1 MANGEGEQPEKK
13 MILRGRTPEE
23 DGDGEEEEEEQVQEE
38 EEEEEEQLST
48 SSTSS
53 TPPPALSMNGVEYL
67 QTGLQLPTPLAFSGS
82 LQIYTTPLI
91 HSLSDVS
98 PGSIEDMLIDPR
110 FCD

>member
-38 EEEEEEQLST
+38 QVQEEEEQEEQALTLAQLST

-67 QTGLQLPTPLAFSGS
+67 QTGLQLPTPLVQLRHISSSRTLLGWRRWRS
-82 LQIYTTPLI
+82 LGI
-91 HSLSDVS
+91 
-98 PGSIEDMLIDPR
+98 
-110 FCD
+110 